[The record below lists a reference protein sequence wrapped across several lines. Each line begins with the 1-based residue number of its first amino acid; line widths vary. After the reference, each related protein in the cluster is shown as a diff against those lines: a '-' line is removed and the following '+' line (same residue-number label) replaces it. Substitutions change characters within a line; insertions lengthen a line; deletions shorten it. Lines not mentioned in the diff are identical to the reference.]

1 MITFTKSSG
10 ETSSNLT
17 SPGGFTGDGRE
28 KDEELEKDSR
38 ILAILLVKKA
48 ANCSANFFVDYLM
61 EEPCQGYGVRQNA
74 ELAIV
79 F

>member
-1 MITFTKSSG
+1 MK
-10 ETSSNLT
+10 NW
-17 SPGGFTGDGRE
+17 
-28 KDEELEKDSR
+28 KKDSR

-48 ANCSANFFVDYLM
+48 ATDQPIFFVNYLM

-74 ELAIV
+74 ELAKV